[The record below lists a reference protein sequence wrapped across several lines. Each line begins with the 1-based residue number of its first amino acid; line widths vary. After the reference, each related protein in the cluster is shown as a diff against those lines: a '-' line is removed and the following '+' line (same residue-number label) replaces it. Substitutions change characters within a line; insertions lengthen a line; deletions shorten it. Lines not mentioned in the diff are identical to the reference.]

1 MKKIKKQ
8 GRAGILSYGILAVFS
23 LIVLYPLAWMLLTSL
38 KTLEETFVIPP
49 VWLPKHPSLKTYGD
63 IFVL

>member
-23 LIVLYPLAWMLLTSL
+23 LIVDRKS
-38 KTLEETFVIPP
+38 V
-49 VWLPKHPSLKTYGD
+49 V
-63 IFVL
+63 